1 MTTIE
6 NLDKAFESRVRL
18 GIMSVLTG
26 AGQSDFN
33 TLKSMLGV
41 SDGNLAS
48 HIKALEVNIRTG
60 LKDARVE
67 VYDMNG
73 RMVYGQE
80 ITDNVTT
87 ITTTSWPSGTYIWKV
102 IANGRKAETGKW
114 IKE

>member
-48 HIKALEVNIRTG
+48 HIKALEELGYIET
-60 LKDARVE
+60 LKQFI
-67 VYDMNG
+67 G
-73 RMVYGQE
+73 RKPNTSY
-80 ITDNVTT
+80 T
-87 ITTTSWPSGTYIWKV
+87 ITEAGKKAFNAHINALTSLLG
-102 IANGRKAETGKW
+102 
-114 IKE
+114 IKSE